1 MDIGGFNHK
10 DAQQHL
16 QVVNRPA
23 IKQEVVD
30 KAKAEGPSRRVELC
44 AVR

>member
-1 MDIGGFNHK
+1 MDIGGFTH

-16 QVVNRPA
+16 QGVNWPA
-23 IKQEVVD
+23 DKPEVVD
-30 KAKAEGPSRRVELC
+30 KAKAAGPSRRVELC

>member
-1 MDIGGFNHK
+1 MDIGGFNPQ

-16 QVVNRPA
+16 QGINWPA
-23 IKQEVVD
+23 KKQEVVD
-30 KAKAEGPSRRVELC
+30 KAKADGPSRRVELC